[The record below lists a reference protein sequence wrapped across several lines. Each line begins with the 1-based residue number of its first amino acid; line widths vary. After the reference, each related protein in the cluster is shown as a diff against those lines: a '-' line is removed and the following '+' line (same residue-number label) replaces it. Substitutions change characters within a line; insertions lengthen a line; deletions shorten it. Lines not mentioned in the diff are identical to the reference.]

1 MSAAAHDAR
10 ARASKREREREKRDQ
25 RRKKMSSKLVKQ
37 SLKRA
42 KAAAA
47 VAVAN
52 NSSNVGG
59 TMDVSTQNVVRNKTA
74 LKKRKKRAK
83 EKREKRKA
91 EEQRKA
97 ELMGDAVDEKALSA
111 RRRRHLAY
119 FAIGVND
126 SGRNGEMEKL
136 LVGKEALGKKKRRR
150 EDSDDDSDESVG
162 DDDWDVKDL
171 FQNAKKT

>member
-1 MSAAAHDAR
+1 
-10 ARASKREREREKRDQ
+10 
-25 RRKKMSSKLVKQ
+25 MSSKLVKQ

-47 VAVAN
+47 AAA
-52 NSSNVGG
+52 NSSNIG
-59 TMDVSTQNVVRNKTA
+59 TMDMSTQNVVRNKTA

-119 FAIGVND
+119 FAIGMND
-126 SGRNGEMEKL
+126 SGRAGEMAKL
-136 LVGKEALGKKKRRR
+136 LGKEAGKKKRRR
-150 EDSDDDSDESVG
+150 EDSDDDSDEAVG

>member
-1 MSAAAHDAR
+1 MSAAHDAR
-10 ARASKREREREKRDQ
+10 ASASKRERERDATKGE
-25 RRKKMSSKLVKQ
+25 KKMSSKLVKQ

-42 KAAAA
+42 KAEAA
-47 VAVAN
+47 AVAN
-52 NSSNVGG
+52 NSSSNVG

-97 ELMGDAVDEKALSA
+97 ELIGDAVDEKALSA

-150 EDSDDDSDESVG
+150 EDSDDDSDEAVG

>member
-1 MSAAAHDAR
+1 
-10 ARASKREREREKRDQ
+10 
-25 RRKKMSSKLVKQ
+25 MSSKLVKQ

-42 KAAAA
+42 KAAAAA

-126 SGRNGEMEKL
+126 SGRNGEMGEVISRKRSFGEEEKEE
-136 LVGKEALGKKKRRR
+136 GRSRTTIRTRR
-150 EDSDDDSDESVG
+150 SG

>member
-1 MSAAAHDAR
+1 
-10 ARASKREREREKRDQ
+10 
-25 RRKKMSSKLVKQ
+25 MSSKLVKQ

-47 VAVAN
+47 VVAVAN

-119 FAIGVND
+119 FAIGGND
-126 SGRNGEMEKL
+126 SGRNGELGKL

-150 EDSDDDSDESVG
+150 EDSDDDSDEAVG

>member
-1 MSAAAHDAR
+1 
-10 ARASKREREREKRDQ
+10 
-25 RRKKMSSKLVKQ
+25 MSSKLVKQ

-42 KAAAA
+42 KASS
-47 VAVAN
+47 
-52 NSSNVGG
+52 NSSSS
-59 TMDVSTQNVVRNKTA
+59 TMDITQNVVRNKNA

-126 SGRNGEMEKL
+126 SGRAGEMEKL
-136 LVGKEALGKKKRRR
+136 LGKEVGKKRRR
-150 EDSDDDSDESVG
+150 EDSDEDSDEAVG

>member
-1 MSAAAHDAR
+1 
-10 ARASKREREREKRDQ
+10 
-25 RRKKMSSKLVKQ
+25 MSSKLVKQ

-42 KAAAA
+42 KAAKAA
-47 VAVAN
+47 KAA
-52 NSSNVGG
+52 NSSNIG
-59 TMDVSTQNVVRNKTA
+59 TMDMSTQNVVRNKTA

-126 SGRNGEMEKL
+126 SGRAGEMAKL
-136 LVGKEALGKKKRRR
+136 LGKEAGKKKRRR
-150 EDSDDDSDESVG
+150 EDSDDDSDEAVG

>member
-1 MSAAAHDAR
+1 
-10 ARASKREREREKRDQ
+10 
-25 RRKKMSSKLVKQ
+25 MSSKLVKQ

-42 KAAAA
+42 KAAAAA

-150 EDSDDDSDESVG
+150 EESDDDSDEAVG

>member
-1 MSAAAHDAR
+1 
-10 ARASKREREREKRDQ
+10 
-25 RRKKMSSKLVKQ
+25 MSSKLVKQ

-42 KAAAA
+42 KAAVAA

-52 NSSNVGG
+52 NSSSNVG

-136 LVGKEALGKKKRRR
+136 LVGKEALGKKRRR
-150 EDSDDDSDESVG
+150 EDSDDDSDEAVG